1 MKTSPDPH
9 DDIIPSAIRR
19 RPPPSARRATTTKSK
34 PLARKLPATKA
45 PAPAVRAQP
54 TVNRQPLTVKSAPA
68 PKPSARGSAS
78 APAEGS
84 RQSWTSTHKLVGI
97 YLSEELRVLIDGEV
111 AKSDGALSKS
121 KIVEMEVRK
130 RYGLPPPPPGP
141 RTR

>member
-1 MKTSPDPH
+1 MKTSADPH

-19 RPPPSARRATTTKSK
+19 RPPPSARRATTTSK

-45 PAPAVRAQP
+45 PPAVRAP
-54 TVNRQPLTVKSAPA
+54 TANRQPLTVKSA

-78 APAEGS
+78 APAEVS
-84 RQSWTSTHKLVGI
+84 RQPWTSTHKLVGI
-97 YLSEELRVLIDGEV
+97 YLSAELRALIDGEV

-130 RYGLPPPPPGP
+130 RYGLSPPPPGP